1 MYIDDNF
8 TGGRYTV
15 VSGGLYIRNV
25 TEEDNGDYI
34 CRGLVAADG
43 RLDETH
49 ISVQVQREFHHQV
62 V

>member
-1 MYIDDNF
+1 MYIDDNC

-25 TEEDNGDYI
+25 KKEDNGDHI

-49 ISVQVQREFHHQV
+49 ISVQLQSEFHHQV